1 MWVGTGF
8 GLLVGAIIKDKSAA
22 ISIWSL
28 FFVILMLVSGF
39 FVNADNMVPVMIPVK
54 YLSPYIW
61 GFQAYVLNE
70 YRDLNLSCSP
80 SCNPTS
86 GLGFD
91 ETLDESIWSTT
102 IIGFGCYV
110 GAYITLTVIFYRSKH

>member
-28 FFVILMLVSGF
+28 FFVILMLISGF

-54 YLSPYIW
+54 YLSPYKW
-61 GFQAYVLNE
+61 VFQAYVLNE
-70 YRDLNLSCSP
+70 YRDLHLSCSP
-80 SCNPTS
+80 SCDPTS

-91 ETLDESIWSTT
+91 ETLDESIWSTA

-110 GAYITLTVIFYRSKH
+110 GAYITLTVISYRSKH